1 MSQKT
6 VAPYGTWSSPISAE
20 MVAQSGVRLSAPWIE
35 DGVVWWLEGRAAEGG
50 RVVLVRRD
58 RDGTRLDVVPAD
70 FNVRTS
76 VHEYGGG
83 AYCIDRGIAFCSNFN
98 DQRLYR
104 IEPGAKPVAI
114 TPDVPGRRHR
124 YADGRITEDG
134 SLWIG
139 VRERHSES
147 GRSADVVNELVAVPT
162 DGSPEPRV
170 IVGGRDFYSNPR
182 ISPDGTRLCFLAWN
196 LPWMP
201 WDGCELH
208 VSDLAPDGGVTSI
221 EHVAGSDGSESI
233 WQPEWSPTGDLVFA
247 SDRSGWWNLERI
259 RGGERAVLHAAE
271 LEFGFPAWA
280 FGASSFAFLDDG
292 RILCVYDRDGFSYF
306 AIVDPETG
314 AREDLE
320 LEVDCLASSP
330 YVVVE
335 GSRAVIVAGSP
346 TLPNS
351 VISLDV
357 VTRELDKLR
366 TSLDVSIDP
375 AWVSLPRAVEL
386 PTDDGLSVHALVY
399 SPWNPEYETTEGE
412 LPPLIV
418 MSHGGPTGK
427 TSAIF
432 GLGTQFWTSRGFAIV
447 DVDYGGSTGYGRAYR
462 ERLNGEWGVVD
473 LRDCVNAA
481 LALVE
486 RGDADRDRLLI
497 TGGSAGGYTTICALT
512 FTDVFAAGATYFG
525 IADLEQFGA
534 GETHKFELKY
544 EHTLI
549 GPYPERADLYRE
561 RSPIHFTDRISTPM
575 LVLQGADDKI
585 VPPSQAELIVGALM
599 ERGIPHAYLLYE
611 GEGHGFRKA
620 ENIVGSLEA
629 ELSFYAQVL
638 GFEPAGAIPRLE
650 IANLSGGPEE
660 HREDRQ

>member
-58 RDGTRLDVVPAD
+58 RDGTRIDVVPAD

-83 AYCIDRGIAFCSNFN
+83 AYCVDRGVAFCSNFD

-104 IEPGAKPVAI
+104 IEPGAKPVPI

-182 ISPDGTRLCFLAWN
+182 VSPDGRRLCFLAWN

-208 VSDLAPDGGVTSI
+208 VSDARVGRRRDLCRARRRVGRRRVDLAAGMEPERRPRLRERPLGLVEPRAHPGRRARRAPRGRARVRLPGLGVRC
-221 EHVAGSDGSESI
+221 A
-233 WQPEWSPTGDLVFA
+233 LVRVPRRRT
-247 SDRSGWWNLERI
+247 DPVRLRP
-259 RGGERAVLHAAE
+259 RRLQLLRVL
-271 LEFGFPAWA
+271 
-280 FGASSFAFLDDG
+280 
-292 RILCVYDRDGFSYF
+292 
-306 AIVDPETG
+306 DPETG

-335 GSRAVIVAGSP
+335 GSRAIIVAGSP

-351 VISLDV
+351 V
-357 VTRELDKLR
+357 
-366 TSLDVSIDP
+366 VS
-375 AWVSLPRAVEL
+375 R
-386 PTDDGLSVHALVY
+386 
-399 SPWNPEYETTEGE
+399 
-412 LPPLIV
+412 
-418 MSHGGPTGK
+418 
-427 TSAIF
+427 
-432 GLGTQFWTSRGFAIV
+432 RC
-447 DVDYGGSTGYGRAYR
+447 R
-462 ERLNGEWGVVD
+462 
-473 LRDCVNAA
+473 NA
-481 LALVE
+481 
-486 RGDADRDRLLI
+486 
-497 TGGSAGGYTTICALT
+497 
-512 FTDVFAAGATYFG
+512 
-525 IADLEQFGA
+525 
-534 GETHKFELKY
+534 
-544 EHTLI
+544 
-549 GPYPERADLYRE
+549 
-561 RSPIHFTDRISTPM
+561 
-575 LVLQGADDKI
+575 
-585 VPPSQAELIVGALM
+585 
-599 ERGIPHAYLLYE
+599 
-611 GEGHGFRKA
+611 
-620 ENIVGSLEA
+620 
-629 ELSFYAQVL
+629 
-638 GFEPAGAIPRLE
+638 
-650 IANLSGGPEE
+650 
-660 HREDRQ
+660 